1 MAQPTAKDTAL
12 PLSPSPPVPPTS
24 AATSVPPRPIKPL
37 VARRLRTITSSEAN
51 FGNLHA
57 ATLEAGSPFDHAL
70 DPNFWTNV
78 TTMLRASDRIEVH
91 SDDSCFFGLLYVRA
105 VAGGG
110 GAKATVSVAKILHT
124 EFGDLPTT
132 TSAPPLYRVEHK
144 GPHFEWTVIRLS
156 DGKHM
161 VEHLATR
168 EAAETALKGVERSLD
183 RKVA

>member
-37 VARRLRTITSSEAN
+37 VARRFRTITSSEAN

-57 ATLEAGSPFDHAL
+57 ATLEAGTPFEHAL
-70 DPNFWTNV
+70 DSAFWCNCT
-78 TTMLRASDRIEVH
+78 LRPSDQIQIH
-91 SDDSCFFGLLYVRA
+91 ADDARFYGLVYVRS

-110 GAKATVSVAKILHT
+110 GAKTTVSVAKLSYV
-124 EFGDLPTT
+124 EFDDLPTMA
-132 TSAPPLYRVEHK
+132 SAPPQYRVEHK
-144 GPHFEWTVIRLS
+144 GPHFEWTVVRLA

-161 VEHLATR
+161 VEHLASR
-168 EAAETALKGVERSLD
+168 QDAENSMRGLENSHRKAA
-183 RKVA
+183 